1 MHRTTVYPNKIVKVV
16 INNKDFEVDVE
27 TEAEVDLVSD
37 ALDVLD
43 EHFQNHGMA
52 RIALNCV
59 REIHNQGCAM
69 TCSQPCNQSG
79 MYGDPPSLNL
89 GEGAMLRG

>member
-1 MHRTTVYPNKIVKVV
+1 MHTTVVYPDGSVTVTSF
-16 INNKDFEVDVE
+16 DEDEYAEGEVAADP
-27 TEAEVDLVSD
+27 VSD

-43 EHFQNHGMA
+43 EHFQNHGIA

>member
-1 MHRTTVYPNKIVKVV
+1 MHTTVVYPDGSVTVTFGDEDEDN
-16 INNKDFEVDVE
+16 EV
-27 TEAEVDLVSD
+27 EVYVDPVSD

-69 TCSQPCNQSG
+69 TCNQPCNQSG

>member
-1 MHRTTVYPNKIVKVV
+1 MHTTVVYPDGTVTV
-16 INNKDFEVDVE
+16 
-27 TEAEVDLVSD
+27 TEFDEDEYAEVEVAADPVSD

-59 REIHNQGCAM
+59 RDIHNQDTWAAEA
-69 TCSQPCNQSG
+69 NQST
-79 MYGDPPSLNL
+79 
-89 GEGAMLRG
+89 EA

>member
-1 MHRTTVYPNKIVKVV
+1 MHTTVVYPDGSVAVTFGAADPSNYVG
-16 INNKDFEVDVE
+16 
-27 TEAEVDLVSD
+27 LVLD